1 MAQIFK
7 TGTALE
13 GMLLRQKVVIGGTAF
28 VDFFEEQVVEEQVI
42 EEVSSEPSR
51 DGYLQKIDGAV
62 NWTIARAIRDATQI
76 ADLALQEEAAAWLWI
91 CCPDIA
97 EQIELPD
104 PQYEAMPTLATAYT
118 TGYGG
123 M

>member
-13 GMLLRQKVVIGGTAF
+13 EMLLRQKVVIGGTAF
-28 VDFFEEQVVEEQVI
+28 VDFFEEQVIEEQVT
-42 EEVSSEPSR
+42 EEVGSGPSGG
-51 DGYLQKIDGAV
+51 GYLQKIDGAV
-62 NWTIARAIRDATQI
+62 NWTIARAIRDATQF
-76 ADLALQEEAAAWLWI
+76 ADPALQEEATAWLWI

-104 PQYEAMPTLATAYT
+104 PQYETMPTLATAYT